1 MSTHL
6 AGTQSNQSSQSFLG
20 LLTVDILT
28 IWFLLLLGIGHS
40 EVCRRKVNPFSI
52 SLSYF
57 GLWAFWI
64 LGKMGWAAV
73 VTS

>member
-1 MSTHL
+1 MSTDP
-6 AGTQSNQSSQSFLG
+6 AEAPPARSFLD
-20 LLTVDILT
+20 LLTVDIFT
-28 IWFLLLLGIGHS
+28 NWFLVLLGVGLS
-40 EVCRRKVNPFSI
+40 EVCRRKVKPFSI